1 MDPSERVH
9 YGYDTKERLTDTK
22 TVSTPAVLNV
32 KLRKDNSVSKQVNSV
47 TQQSMVRSLLYV
59 AIATTPDIAQAVG
72 AVSKFNAKPTE
83 AHLTAIKRILRYLK
97 GTVNLSFRKLKMES

>member
-1 MDPSERVH
+1 M
-9 YGYDTKERLTDTK
+9 
-22 TVSTPAVLNV
+22 
-32 KLRKDNSVSKQVNSV
+32 RKDDSVSKQVNSV
-47 TQQSMVRSLLYV
+47 TQQSMVGSLLYA

-97 GTVNLSFRKLKMES
+97 GTVNLSLDYQKTEDGKLIEYSDSDYAGDLDDRH